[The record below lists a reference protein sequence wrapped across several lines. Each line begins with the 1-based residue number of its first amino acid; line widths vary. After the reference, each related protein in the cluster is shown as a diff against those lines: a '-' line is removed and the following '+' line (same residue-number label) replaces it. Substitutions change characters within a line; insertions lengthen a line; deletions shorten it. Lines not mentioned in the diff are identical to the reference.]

1 MSFGVII
8 RLILAIFWLD
18 CSLFNNW
25 PTTALELRTLRY
37 HSPAPNGPYRNTPRT
52 CERTITQHI
61 RCFAPALASWGP
73 GRANCVI
80 CLTHNARRDATRRLS
95 LNWIIGSVGDSLES
109 PRIQITPPTPR
120 DDSDPSADC

>member
-1 MSFGVII
+1 MSFGVTI

-61 RCFAPALASWGP
+61 RCFAPALASWGAGP
-73 GRANCVI
+73 RQLRHMLNSQRP
-80 CLTHNARRDATRRLS
+80 TRRDATVQFKLDNWFSRRQS
-95 LNWIIGSVGDSLES
+95 RVAEN
-109 PRIQITPPTPR
+109 PNHT
-120 DDSDPSADC
+120 ADAARRQ